1 MQIFA
6 ENDDGH
12 RYERHQPREECAH
25 RAEKL
30 RGTDPPA
37 ETGDRM
43 ERPLRRG
50 DAEVEPDRATQH
62 HDDNET
68 FGRERKTIDPT

>member
-1 MQIFA
+1 
-6 ENDDGH
+6 
-12 RYERHQPREECAH
+12 
-25 RAEKL
+25 
-30 RGTDPPA
+30 
-37 ETGDRM
+37 M